1 MIVFFFF
8 FRNFFL
14 DFDGW
19 GLVSAIEQNFN
30 PNRQDIFRK
39 EKSGK
44 SQYTLFYFLIFSFI
58 FSFIFFAGYLR
69 LMSSNYTEKIF
80 DKQRPVFFSGADADA
95 PWTDTDAA
103 TRFYLNFPFYP
114 FRTLNPR
121 DTVIL
126 RPSKSSSPSSLSF
139 NSGMD
144 FDYAS
149 CLLPAHTQL
158 SITMKRRRELL
169 NYMVPMQLVPTM
181 GDNSDRM
188 TQDERQA
195 ALTFTVTQ
203 PPAVGAAAGAPAVRI
218 TYRITSVQVTLDDMV
233 LLVSRKKKKF

>member
-1 MIVFFFF
+1 
-8 FRNFFL
+8 
-14 DFDGW
+14 
-19 GLVSAIEQNFN
+19 
-30 PNRQDIFRK
+30 
-39 EKSGK
+39 
-44 SQYTLFYFLIFSFI
+44 
-58 FSFIFFAGYLR
+58 
-69 LMSSNYTEKIF
+69 MSSNYTEKIF

-139 NSGMD
+139 NRGMD

-181 GDNSDRM
+181 GDNSNTM
-188 TQDERQA
+188 TQGERQA
-195 ALTFTVTQ
+195 ALTFTVLQ
-203 PPAVGAAAGAPAVRI
+203 PPAVGAAAGAPPVAI

-233 LLVSRKKKKF
+233 LLVSRKKKNLVFFLVLPIYVIIFTGVPHQI

>member
-1 MIVFFFF
+1 
-8 FRNFFL
+8 
-14 DFDGW
+14 
-19 GLVSAIEQNFN
+19 
-30 PNRQDIFRK
+30 
-39 EKSGK
+39 
-44 SQYTLFYFLIFSFI
+44 
-58 FSFIFFAGYLR
+58 
-69 LMSSNYTEKIF
+69 MSSNYTEKIF

-169 NYMVPMQLVPTM
+169 NYMVPMQLVPTL
-181 GDNSDRM
+181 GDHSNSM
-188 TQDERQA
+188 TQDQRQA

-203 PPAVGAAAGAPAVRI
+203 PPADGAAAGAPAVRI

-233 LLVSRKKKKF
+233 LLVSRKKKNLNFFFFSFGMSFLQVCRIKYKSISPERPLSNVYNAYRSVFTPVQNVSLHHYDLSWESRVRPTAVFIGFVK

>member
-1 MIVFFFF
+1 MIVFSFF

-44 SQYTLFYFLIFSFI
+44 SQYTLFYFFIFSFI

-181 GDNSDRM
+181 GDNSDSM
-188 TQDERQA
+188 TQEERQA

-203 PPAVGAAAGAPAVRI
+203 PPAPGAAAGAPAVRI
-218 TYRITSVQVTLDDMV
+218 TYRITSVQITLNDMV
-233 LLVSRKKKKF
+233 LLVSRKKKKI

>member
-1 MIVFFFF
+1 
-8 FRNFFL
+8 L
-14 DFDGW
+14 
-19 GLVSAIEQNFN
+19 
-30 PNRQDIFRK
+30 
-39 EKSGK
+39 
-44 SQYTLFYFLIFSFI
+44 
-58 FSFIFFAGYLR
+58 AGYLR

-181 GDNSDRM
+181 GDNSNSM

-203 PPAVGAAAGAPAVRI
+203 PPAAGAAAGAPAVRI

-233 LLVSRKKKKF
+233 LLVSRKKKNLNFFFLVLQCM